1 MQVKCDFYNYKFKT
15 WEQYE
20 IDVDMNL
27 YPCCHIYTQKL
38 RYGKIDDNFNH
49 IDISLKTNTFENITT
64 EYNKILTED
73 NWKDEKKCP
82 PRCMEICQIT

>member
-49 IDISLKTNTFENITT
+49 IDISL
-64 EYNKILTED
+64 
-73 NWKDEKKCP
+73 
-82 PRCMEICQIT
+82 

>member
-1 MQVKCDFYNYKFKT
+1 MQVNCDFYNYKFKT

-49 IDISLKTNTFENITT
+49 IDISLKTNTFENITK
-64 EYNKILTED
+64 EYNKILNED

>member
-1 MQVKCDFYNYKFKT
+1 MQVECDFYNYKFKT

-20 IDVDMNL
+20 IDVNMNL
-27 YPCCHIYTQKL
+27 YPCCHIYTQQL
-38 RYGKIDDNFNH
+38 EFGKIDDIFNH
-49 IDISLKTNTFENITT
+49 IDISLKTNTFENITK
-64 EYNKILTED
+64 EYNKILNED